1 MIKIN
6 QAGSRVFVTPR
17 IQLSIFITPTLAIF
31 GYVIYHFLRGR
42 VFVFCFAVCSCL
54 AFHIIAIS
62 ALHPHVFIKPRSRS
76 YVTASLFV
84 FIDLLSDRLSLLTF
98 SQTNW
103 TPLFSLS
110 PRPTKPPLS
119 PWPFVRPHCL
129 CFPLSS
135 KCPPSL
141 HSRRPPLVR
150 VRNLPGTRPA
160 QSSPLDPD
168 HRQTSI
174 NYLHFLIWTSEA
186 YFISTIRFR
195 SDDPNSSP
203 FSYI

>member
-1 MIKIN
+1 MV
-6 QAGSRVFVTPR
+6 GSCNAPDTTFHIRNFNSCLFRRCVMLFPPW
-17 IQLSIFITPTLAIF
+17 L
-31 GYVIYHFLRGR
+31 G
-42 VFVFCFAVCSCL
+42 FVFCFVVCSCL
-54 AFHIIAIS
+54 AFHIIASS
-62 ALHPHVFIKPRSRS
+62 ALHPHVFIKPRSHS

-84 FIDLLSDRLSLLTF
+84 FVDLLSDRLSLLTF

-141 HSRRPPLVR
+141 HSHQPLC
-150 VRNLPGTRPA
+150 TRPKLPRT
-160 QSSPLDPD
+160 QTSLSLPLDSVHP
-168 HRQTSI
+168 QTSI
-174 NYLHFLIWTSEA
+174 KHLRFLIWTL
-186 YFISTIRFR
+186 
-195 SDDPNSSP
+195 
-203 FSYI
+203 